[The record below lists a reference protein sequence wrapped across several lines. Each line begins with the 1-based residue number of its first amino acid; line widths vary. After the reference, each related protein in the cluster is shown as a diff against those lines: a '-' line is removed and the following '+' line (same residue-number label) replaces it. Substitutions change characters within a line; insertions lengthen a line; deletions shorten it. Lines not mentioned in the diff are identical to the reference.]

1 MGIINEKDF
10 IKRIQNYSDQSF
22 KPGERKDLNVLD
34 SHDFRYV
41 NSGDFKAN
49 LHIHSQYSDGE
60 MNVKELLDITEKM
73 SENYC
78 KK

>member
-22 KPGERKDLNVLD
+22 KPGDRKDLNVLD

-49 LHIHSQYSDGE
+49 LHIHSQ
-60 MNVKELLDITEKM
+60 
-73 SENYC
+73 
-78 KK
+78 